1 MLNSI
6 IIKLILRVLIE
17 IISIKLFQLD
27 FDVLIAYFGEDL
39 DATNLSE
46 QERWEWLMD
55 NSREILRVQ
64 NFELDFLNERKEMIK
79 SIIDN
84 SDDIAATDENIKELE
99 KVDVKIQ
106 DLNERIEKSE
116 DDITEIDDKL
126 TEIKRKTSET
136 T

>member
-1 MLNSI
+1 
-6 IIKLILRVLIE
+6 
-17 IISIKLFQLD
+17 
-27 FDVLIAYFGEDL
+27 
-39 DATNLSE
+39 
-46 QERWEWLMD
+46 MD